1 MERHVIWWSQNR
13 GAWRRTGSRLGA
25 SFEALEKTYGSFE
38 AYVKN
43 GIGLTEKELEQF
55 REKDLV

>member
-1 MERHVIWWSQNR
+1 MEADRSC
-13 GAWRRTGSRLGA
+13 LDA

-55 REKDLV
+55 REKALV